1 MNLKPKKHELLRLL
15 PDALVQTHGASDGGA
30 RYLTFDDGPEP
41 DYTPR
46 LLDLLAEHR
55 VHASFFLIG
64 QKIEQ
69 HPAVVERM
77 VAEGHMIGNHSYT
90 HRLFKSLSLSDQ
102 LEEFHR
108 TDELL
113 RTFDARSRHR
123 VRTPQGY
130 LDTRLLLYCACHGH
144 SIVYWS
150 YDSLDYQKPS
160 HDAFVARLR
169 EQPPRAGDI
178 VLMHDDSDLAIDALR
193 TLLPEW
199 LGEGHAF
206 RALPEDAT

>member
-15 PDALVQTHGASDGGA
+15 PDALIQTHGSSDEGA
-30 RYLTFDDGPEP
+30 RYLTFDDGPDP
-41 DYTPR
+41 NFTPA
-46 LLDLLAEHR
+46 LLDLLAEYG

-64 QKIEQ
+64 ERIEQ
-69 HPAVVERM
+69 YPAVVERM

-90 HRLFKSLSLSDQ
+90 HRQFKSLPLNEQ
-102 LEEFHR
+102 LEEFSR
-108 TDELL
+108 TDEVL
-113 RTFDARSRHR
+113 RALDARPRHR

-130 LDTRLLLYCACHGH
+130 LDTRLLLHCALHGR

-150 YDSLDYQKPS
+150 YDSLDYQKPTLDS
-160 HDAFVARLR
+160 FVARMRAL
-169 EQPPRAGDI
+169 PPLAGDI
-178 VLMHDDSDLAIDALR
+178 VLMHDDSDLATNALR

-206 RALPEDAT
+206 CALSEDAP